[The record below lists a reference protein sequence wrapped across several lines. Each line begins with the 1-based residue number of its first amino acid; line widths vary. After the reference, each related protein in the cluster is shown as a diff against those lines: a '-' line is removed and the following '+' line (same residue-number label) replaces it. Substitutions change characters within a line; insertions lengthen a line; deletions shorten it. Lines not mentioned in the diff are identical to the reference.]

1 MTQMTLSGIVLA
13 GGQSRRMGEDKALLS
28 IHGIP
33 LLQHVCQ
40 VALDCA
46 SSVIVVTP
54 WPSRYKDIVPPDCH
68 LLEETLMPKETSFE
82 SHSPLVGFWQGLE
95 QVSTDWVM
103 LLACDM
109 PQLKAD
115 VLKAG
120 AIALA
125 QITPQAIAYLPHDQN
140 GWQPLCGF
148 YRQDCLT
155 SLQAFINRGGRSFQ
169 RWLEGEQVEVWEPRD
184 RDILLNCN
192 TPEDWQNLLNP

>member
-82 SHSPLVGFWQGLE
+82 SHSPLVGFRQGLE
-95 QVSTDWVM
+95 QISTNWVL

-109 PQLKAD
+109 PQLKSD
-115 VLKAG
+115 VLNAG
-120 AIALA
+120 AIAL
-125 QITPQAIAYLPHDQN
+125 PQVNPTAIAYLPHDQN

-148 YRQDCLT
+148 YRKACLT
-155 SLQAFINRGGRSFQ
+155 SLQSFINIGGRSFQ
-169 RWLEGEQVEVWEPRD
+169 RWLEGEVVEEWEPRD

-192 TPEDWQNLLNP
+192 TPEDWQNLLDH